1 MTEPVLDERRRQVL
15 TSVLLEYI
23 ETAEPVG
30 SRSVAKRHRLGLSP
44 ATIRN
49 TMADLEEMGYLRQ
62 PHTSAGRT
70 PTDKAYRFYVDHLV
84 GDPELESAQAR
95 ELRRHY
101 SGASAGIEQLMEQT
115 SLYLSALSRM
125 TGVLLAPPLKQTA
138 LARIELIPLSNER
151 ALAVVITEA
160 GWMNTRT
167 LSLDS
172 RVATDDLREVGRQL
186 TRRFRGKTFQ
196 QILDELAAPPDPLDP
211 LRAKAG
217 ALVEQVF
224 SLLRDRTLYIGG
236 AINILDH
243 PEFWDIAT
251 MRNLLKAFEEKGRL
265 IEILS
270 QRAEEGGVQVMI
282 GRENPYPEMQ
292 ECSLVTSTY
301 TYRDQALGILGVV
314 GPKRMP
320 YSKVITLVEE
330 TARLMSQALSR
341 QRQELYLLS

>member
-1 MTEPVLDERRRQVL
+1 MTEPLLDERRRQVL
-15 TSVLLEYI
+15 TAVLSEYI

-49 TMADLEEMGYLRQ
+49 AMADLEEMGYLSQ
-62 PHTSAGRT
+62 PHTSAGRV
-70 PTDKAYRFYVDHLV
+70 PTDKAYRFYVNTLE
-84 GDPELESAQAR
+84 GDFEAVLAEAR

-101 SGASAGIEQLMEQT
+101 AGTPGGAEQLMEQT
-115 SLYLSALSRM
+115 SFYLSALSRM
-125 TGVLLAPPLKQTA
+125 TGVLLAPPLKQTV
-138 LARIELIPLSNER
+138 LDRIDLIPLSNDR
-151 ALAVVITEA
+151 ALAVVITES
-160 GWMNTRT
+160 GWITTRT
-167 LSLDS
+167 LSLES
-172 RVATDDLREVGRQL
+172 RVVADDLREIGRQL
-186 TRRFRGKTFQ
+186 TRRFRGMTFQ
-196 QILDELAAPPDPLDP
+196 EILEDLSAPADPLDP
-211 LRAKAG
+211 LRTRAG
-217 ALVEQVF
+217 TLVDQVF

-243 PEFWDIAT
+243 PEFWDIVT
-251 MRNLLKAFEEKGRL
+251 MRSLLRAFEEKDRL
-265 IEILS
+265 INLLS
-270 QRAEEGGVQVMI
+270 QRAEEQGVQVMI
-282 GRENPYPEMQ
+282 GRENPYEEMR

-330 TARLMSQALSR
+330 TARLVSQSLSR